1 LNPLIAL
8 KESPLNQPIEA
19 PRVLL
24 LLRHQLN
31 TYSQTL
37 QRLGQFV
44 LEQPQRVLYLTI
56 TELARES
63 GTSEASVTRLCRG
76 VGCRGY
82 TEFKMALALETQQE
96 QASQPQASA
105 TSAFSTLIEESVAAL
120 RDTGALVSKDAL
132 LQSAELLEQARQIQI
147 YGVAASAMIGEYLA
161 YRLLRM
167 GISAQQFSD
176 MHRAAMNATSL
187 KPGDVVIAVSSSGS
201 TKDLLHAVQLGK
213 EHGASIIVLSNTSR
227 SPLATQADQL
237 LVAAKPEGPLTA
249 GSFHSKISAM
259 LVIELLSQQLLENR
273 PELAGAISDSAKA
286 TLPWLI

>member
-1 LNPLIAL
+1 M
-8 KESPLNQPIEA
+8 NQPIET

-24 LLRHQLN
+24 LLRHQLD

-120 RDTGALVSKDAL
+120 RDTGALVSQDAL
-132 LQSAELLEQARQIQI
+132 LQSAELLEKAHQIQI
-147 YGVAASAMIGEYLA
+147 YGVAASAIIGEYLA

-273 PELAGAISDSAKA
+273 PELAGAISNSAKA

>member
-1 LNPLIAL
+1 M
-8 KESPLNQPIEA
+8 NQPVEA

-24 LLRHQLN
+24 LLRHQLA

-44 LEQPQRVLYLTI
+44 LEQPHRVLYLTI

-120 RDTGALVSKDAL
+120 RDTGALVSQQAL
-132 LQSAELLEQARQIQI
+132 LQSAELLEKARQIQI
-147 YGVAASAMIGEYLA
+147 YGVAASAIIGEYLA

-259 LVIELLSQQLLENR
+259 LVIELLSQQLLEKR
-273 PELAGAISDSAKA
+273 PELGNAISESARA
-286 TLPWLI
+286 TLPWLV

>member
-1 LNPLIAL
+1 M
-8 KESPLNQPIEA
+8 NQPVET

-24 LLRHQLN
+24 LLRHQLA

-120 RDTGALVSKDAL
+120 RDTGALVSQQAL
-132 LQSAELLEQARQIQI
+132 LQSAELLEKARQIQI
-147 YGVAASAMIGEYLA
+147 YGVAASAIVGEYLA

-201 TKDLLHAVQLGK
+201 TKDLLHAVQRGK

>member
-1 LNPLIAL
+1 M
-8 KESPLNQPIEA
+8 NQPVEA

-24 LLRHQLN
+24 LLRHQLA

-96 QASQPQASA
+96 QVSQPQASA

-120 RDTGALVSKDAL
+120 RDTGALVSQQAL
-132 LQSAELLEQARQIQI
+132 LQSAELLEKARQIQI
-147 YGVAASAMIGEYLA
+147 YGVAASAIIGEYLA

-213 EHGASIIVLSNTSR
+213 EHGANIIVLSNTSR
-227 SPLATQADQL
+227 SPLATLADQL

-259 LVIELLSQQLLENR
+259 LVIELLSQHLLENR

>member
-1 LNPLIAL
+1 M
-8 KESPLNQPIEA
+8 NQPVEA

-24 LLRHQLN
+24 LLRHQLA

-120 RDTGALVSKDAL
+120 RDTGALVSQQAL

-227 SPLATQADQL
+227 SPLATLADQL

-273 PELAGAISDSAKA
+273 PELETAISASAKA

>member
-1 LNPLIAL
+1 MH
-8 KESPLNQPIEA
+8 QPVEA

-24 LLRHQLN
+24 LLRHQLA

-120 RDTGALVSKDAL
+120 RDTGALVSQQAL
-132 LQSAELLEQARQIQI
+132 LQSAELLEKARQIQI
-147 YGVAASAMIGEYLA
+147 YGVAASAIIGEYLA

-213 EHGASIIVLSNTSR
+213 EHGANIIVLSNTSR

-259 LVIELLSQQLLENR
+259 LVIELLSQHLLENR

>member
-1 LNPLIAL
+1 M
-8 KESPLNQPIEA
+8 NQPIEA

-105 TSAFSTLIEESVAAL
+105 TSAFSTLIEESVVAL

-213 EHGASIIVLSNTSR
+213 ERGASIIVLSNTSR

-273 PELAGAISDSAKA
+273 PELETAISESAKA

>member
-1 LNPLIAL
+1 M
-8 KESPLNQPIEA
+8 NQPIEA

>member
-1 LNPLIAL
+1 M
-8 KESPLNQPIEA
+8 NQPVEA

-24 LLRHQLN
+24 LLRHQLA

-120 RDTGALVSKDAL
+120 RDTGALVSQQAL
-132 LQSAELLEQARQIQI
+132 LQSAELLEKARQIQI
-147 YGVAASAMIGEYLA
+147 YGVAASAIIGEYLA

-259 LVIELLSQQLLENR
+259 LVIELLSQHLLENR

>member
-1 LNPLIAL
+1 M
-8 KESPLNQPIEA
+8 NQPVEA

-24 LLRHQLN
+24 LLRHQLA

-96 QASQPQASA
+96 QVSQPQASA

-120 RDTGALVSKDAL
+120 RDTGALVSQQAL
-132 LQSAELLEQARQIQI
+132 LQSAELLEKARQIQI
-147 YGVAASAMIGEYLA
+147 YGVAASAIIGEYLA

-201 TKDLLHAVQLGK
+201 TKDLLHAAQLGK
-213 EHGASIIVLSNTSR
+213 EHGANIIVLSNTSR
-227 SPLATQADQL
+227 SPLATLADQL

-259 LVIELLSQQLLENR
+259 LVIELLSQHLLENR

>member
-1 LNPLIAL
+1 M
-8 KESPLNQPIEA
+8 NQPVEA

-24 LLRHQLN
+24 LLRHQLA

-120 RDTGALVSKDAL
+120 RDTGALVSQQAL
-132 LQSAELLEQARQIQI
+132 LQSAELLEKARQIQI
-147 YGVAASAMIGEYLA
+147 YGVAASAIIGEYLA

-213 EHGASIIVLSNTSR
+213 EHGANIIVLSNTSR
-227 SPLATQADQL
+227 SPLATLADQL

-259 LVIELLSQQLLENR
+259 LVIELLSQHLLKNR
-273 PELAGAISDSAKA
+273 PELAGAISESAKA

>member
-1 LNPLIAL
+1 M
-8 KESPLNQPIEA
+8 NQPVEA

-24 LLRHQLN
+24 LLRHQLA

-37 QRLGQFV
+37 KRLGQFV

-63 GTSEASVTRLCRG
+63 GTSEASVARLCRG

-120 RDTGALVSKDAL
+120 RDTGALVSQQAL
-132 LQSAELLEQARQIQI
+132 LQSAELLEKARQIQI
-147 YGVAASAMIGEYLA
+147 YGVAASAIIGEYLA

-227 SPLATQADQL
+227 SPLATLADQL

-259 LVIELLSQQLLENR
+259 LVIELLSQQLLEKR
-273 PELAGAISDSAKA
+273 PELGNAISESAKA

>member
-1 LNPLIAL
+1 M
-8 KESPLNQPIEA
+8 NQPIEA

-24 LLRHQLN
+24 LLRHQLD

-82 TEFKMALALETQQE
+82 TEFKMALALETQKE

-105 TSAFSTLIEESVAAL
+105 ASAFSTLIEESVAAL
-120 RDTGALVSKDAL
+120 RDTGALVSQHAL
-132 LQSAELLEQARQIQI
+132 LQSAGLLEKARQIQI

-227 SPLATQADQL
+227 SPLATLANQL

-259 LVIELLSQQLLENR
+259 LVIELLSQQLLENK
-273 PELAGAISDSAKA
+273 PELSVAISDSAKA

>member
-1 LNPLIAL
+1 M
-8 KESPLNQPIEA
+8 NQPVEA

-24 LLRHQLN
+24 LLRHQLA

-120 RDTGALVSKDAL
+120 RDTGALVSQQAL
-132 LQSAELLEQARQIQI
+132 LQSAELLEKARQIQI
-147 YGVAASAMIGEYLA
+147 YGVAASAIIGEYLA

-187 KPGDVVIAVSSSGS
+187 KSGDVVIAVSSSGS

-259 LVIELLSQQLLENR
+259 LVIELLSQQLLDNR
-273 PELAGAISDSAKA
+273 PELETAISASAKA

>member
-1 LNPLIAL
+1 M
-8 KESPLNQPIEA
+8 
-19 PRVLL
+19 
-24 LLRHQLN
+24 LLRHQLA

-120 RDTGALVSKDAL
+120 RDTGALVSQQAL
-132 LQSAELLEQARQIQI
+132 LQSAELLEKARQIQI
-147 YGVAASAMIGEYLA
+147 YGVAASAIIGEYLA

-213 EHGASIIVLSNTSR
+213 EHGANIIVLSNTSR

-259 LVIELLSQQLLENR
+259 LVIELLSQHLLENR

>member
-1 LNPLIAL
+1 M
-8 KESPLNQPIEA
+8 NQPVEA

-24 LLRHQLN
+24 LLRHQLA

-120 RDTGALVSKDAL
+120 RDTGALVSQQAL
-132 LQSAELLEQARQIQI
+132 LQSAELLEKARQLQI
-147 YGVAASAMIGEYLA
+147 YGVAASAIIGEYLA

-227 SPLATQADQL
+227 SPLATLADQL

-259 LVIELLSQQLLENR
+259 LVIELLSQQLLEKR
-273 PELAGAISDSAKA
+273 PVLGNAISESAKA

>member
-1 LNPLIAL
+1 M
-8 KESPLNQPIEA
+8 NQPIEA

-187 KPGDVVIAVSSSGS
+187 KPRDVVIAVSSSGS

>member
-1 LNPLIAL
+1 M
-8 KESPLNQPIEA
+8 NQPVEA

-24 LLRHQLN
+24 LLRHQLA

-120 RDTGALVSKDAL
+120 RDTGALVSQQAL
-132 LQSAELLEQARQIQI
+132 LQSAELLEKARQIQI
-147 YGVAASAMIGEYLA
+147 YGVAASAIIGEYLA

-213 EHGASIIVLSNTSR
+213 EHGANIIVLSNTSR
-227 SPLATQADQL
+227 SPLATLADQL

-259 LVIELLSQQLLENR
+259 LVIELLSQHLLENR
-273 PELAGAISDSAKA
+273 PELARAISDSAKA

>member
-1 LNPLIAL
+1 M
-8 KESPLNQPIEA
+8 
-19 PRVLL
+19 
-24 LLRHQLN
+24 
-31 TYSQTL
+31 
-37 QRLGQFV
+37 
-44 LEQPQRVLYLTI
+44 LEQPQRALYLTI
-56 TELARES
+56 TEFACES
-63 GTSEASVTRLCRG
+63 GTSEASVTRL
-76 VGCRGY
+76 CRGY

-105 TSAFSTLIEESVAAL
+105 TSAFSILIEERVAAL
-120 RDTGALVSKDAL
+120 RDTGALVSQQAL
-132 LQSAELLEQARQIQI
+132 LQSAELLEKARQIQI
-147 YGVAASAMIGEYLA
+147 YCVAASEIIGEYLA

-201 TKDLLHAVQLGK
+201 TKDLLHAEQLGK

-227 SPLATQADQL
+227 SSLATQADQL

-249 GSFHSKISAM
+249 GSLHSKSSAM
-259 LVIELLSQQLLENR
+259 LVIELLSQQVLDNR
-273 PELAGAISDSAKA
+273 PEETAISASAKA

>member
-1 LNPLIAL
+1 M
-8 KESPLNQPIEA
+8 NQPVEA

-24 LLRHQLN
+24 LLRHQLA

-96 QASQPQASA
+96 QVSQPQASA

-120 RDTGALVSKDAL
+120 RDTGALVSQQAL
-132 LQSAELLEQARQIQI
+132 LQSAELLEKARQIQI
-147 YGVAASAMIGEYLA
+147 YGVAASAIIGEYLA

-201 TKDLLHAVQLGK
+201 IKDLLHAVQLGK
-213 EHGASIIVLSNTSR
+213 EHGANIIVLSNTSR
-227 SPLATQADQL
+227 SPLATLADQL

-259 LVIELLSQQLLENR
+259 LVIELLSQHLLENR